1 MHLISFHSITISLE
15 LENIFSI
22 LLLPGT
28 IIEVIVPLSK
38 SAHTSCTNPSLLP
51 SFMFITSLCLKSKKN
66 IRNENLQ
73 TSHPLPCT
81 ACSSV
86 VLYAQG
92 NHLLPGPQAWSL
104 RAYRHRPRGDHGATQ
119 GQALHPGKRTGPQ
132 AHKHVQP
139 PHHVPTVRNGQLR
152 Q

>member
-51 SFMFITSLCLKSKKN
+51 SFMFITSLCLKSKPLFPSHLHFLSYN
-66 IRNENLQ
+66 I
-73 TSHPLPCT
+73 S
-81 ACSSV
+81 
-86 VLYAQG
+86 YA
-92 NHLLPGPQAWSL
+92 
-104 RAYRHRPRGDHGATQ
+104 
-119 GQALHPGKRTGPQ
+119 
-132 AHKHVQP
+132 
-139 PHHVPTVRNGQLR
+139 
-152 Q
+152 